1 MLKVVSLAIAMVLCA
16 VGAAEGGAGM
26 YFDMVD
32 TDQNSKIDVNEI
44 RGFMNTF
51 GQMMVSVQ
59 WLSVVGVALREAS
72 PLRK

>member
-59 WLSVVGVALREAS
+59 CAFRCWRCAA
-72 PLRK
+72 